1 MGVYFF
7 SQAKTEE
14 EAREEADFAA
24 KRLANSNVEYPIA
37 FDMEPDAE
45 GADRISKLSGREL
58 TAIATAFCEQCEKNG
73 YHAIVYGNRYDL
85 SQYDLKRLAG
95 YGFWYAEYGSK
106 PTSSLRF
113 GIWQYTKTGNVDG
126 IEREVDIDL
135 DLTDALAREDE
146 GKPAS

>member
-1 MGVYFF
+1 M
-7 SQAKTEE
+7 
-14 EAREEADFAA
+14 
-24 KRLANSNVEYPIA
+24 
-37 FDMEPDAE
+37 
-45 GADRISKLSGREL
+45 
-58 TAIATAFCEQCEKNG
+58 
-73 YHAIVYGNRYDL
+73 

-113 GIWQYTKTGNVDG
+113 GMWQYTKTGNVDG